1 VRERACERALG
12 WRWSAGAGA
21 GRRGSR
27 RAAPSCSDGAE
38 GAAGAGERRE
48 RRRRTLARGAWALA
62 ERAGAWMRV
71 AAQERAEA
79 GGTGTGGPSERWRA
93 GAGGAAGERGDV
105 QAEEGR
111 LRHMGGAGQG
121 RMRYRRKQMALMCSK
136 AGASAG
142 PATGEGGVAVQGN
155 DVQSDDVQGGDV
167 QRMAVSPLGELRP
180 RPSWCAGRSRA
191 VREELQ
197 CGGCGR
203 IRTGA
208 PGPRVENDG
217 ARRGEGSGR
226 RSPDANRPR
235 PSRRW
240 RGGYGAAVLQE
251 ATRVCRP
258 CFCSTR
264 A

>member
-1 VRERACERALG
+1 
-12 WRWSAGAGA
+12 
-21 GRRGSR
+21 
-27 RAAPSCSDGAE
+27 
-38 GAAGAGERRE
+38 
-48 RRRRTLARGAWALA
+48 
-62 ERAGAWMRV
+62 
-71 AAQERAEA
+71 
-79 GGTGTGGPSERWRA
+79 
-93 GAGGAAGERGDV
+93 
-105 QAEEGR
+105 
-111 LRHMGGAGQG
+111 MGGAGQG
-121 RMRYRRKQMALMCSK
+121 RTRHSRTRMALRRGK

-167 QRMAVSPLGELRP
+167 QRMAVSPLDELRP

-208 PGPRVENDG
+208 AGPRVENNG
-217 ARRGEGSGR
+217 GRRGEGSGR

-235 PSRRW
+235 PSRRR
-240 RGGYGAAVLQE
+240 RGGYGAANRKEMRPGAAVLQE